1 MMALPKIIRRNP
13 VESTLVAIGGIYLA
27 CNVGAVNRMVA
38 DQSAQRE
45 AIAKSDKQVEE
56 LQISEDT
63 KKEMA
68 AIAEQRY
75 KDGAVIVVASN
86 HRDTYTT
93 LSEGQ
98 PVMDY
103 ARRVPLPAG
112 TIAADAFG
120 NTCKIVRG
128 DTSTHTP
135 VCGEMAFTG
144 NQQVI
149 RAALKKFVGAKY
161 YVPNL

>member
-1 MMALPKIIRRNP
+1 MALPKIIRRNP
-13 VESTLVAIGGIYLA
+13 VESILVTIGGIYLV
-27 CNVGAVNRMVA
+27 CNVSAVNRMVA
-38 DQSAQRE
+38 DQNAQRE
-45 AIAKSDKQVEE
+45 AIAKSDKQVQE
-56 LQISEDT
+56 LQISEDA

-68 AIAEQRY
+68 VIAEQRY

-98 PVMDY
+98 PVIDY

-120 NTCKIVRG
+120 NTCKIIL
-128 DTSTHTP
+128 TKNTP

-149 RAALKKFVGAKY
+149 RAALKRFAGAKY